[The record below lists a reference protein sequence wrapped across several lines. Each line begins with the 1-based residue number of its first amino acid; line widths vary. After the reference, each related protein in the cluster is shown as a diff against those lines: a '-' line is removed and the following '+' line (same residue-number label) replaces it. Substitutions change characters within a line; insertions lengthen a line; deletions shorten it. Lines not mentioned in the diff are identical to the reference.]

1 YMSIATLTLNNY
13 IMVAGLMGL
22 WVMLESNVHL
32 KKRTIAVTRIVILL
46 IFAEAVFWAIE
57 RWTREKVYRIGGDE
71 YAIFYLGRSEKEV
84 RKDIEN
90 MRRELSQTPYNCAFG
105 YEMVKNGDIHS
116 AMLAADR
123 EMYTNKAKIKDS
135 NERKI
140 AAHKEATIRVMHEA
154 LKSGMWGME
163 FDDNG
168 NMISVEWSQEFND
181 KKTAGL

>member
-1 YMSIATLTLNNY
+1 MSIATLTLNNY

-46 IFAEAVFWAIE
+46 
-57 RWTREKVYRIGGDE
+57 
-71 YAIFYLGRSEKEV
+71 
-84 RKDIEN
+84 
-90 MRRELSQTPYNCAFG
+90 
-105 YEMVKNGDIHS
+105 
-116 AMLAADR
+116 
-123 EMYTNKAKIKDS
+123 
-135 NERKI
+135 
-140 AAHKEATIRVMHEA
+140 HEA